1 MHQESFFPLVWSLV
15 FVADCPMILD
25 FSFECRLGLRLFRP
39 CRWQTC
45 FSMKLYNGLW
55 ALSRVDVGL
64 SMAPV
69 ICRCTKINEMLLLS
83 AILFIPITTTEWAR
97 IDLYH
102 FLLCSLKNDLWQR
115 EVAGG
120 WSKQNVLSDQTLC
133 SIAVSDCESCYF
145 VGIFSLRESSI
156 GLFLYISSQCGYDI
170 EV

>member
-1 MHQESFFPLVWSLV
+1 MKIILRELKTKMHQESLFLWFGRLSLSQTVPCIGFQLLKTKMHQESFFPLVWSLV

-120 WSKQNVLSDQTLC
+120 
-133 SIAVSDCESCYF
+133 
-145 VGIFSLRESSI
+145 
-156 GLFLYISSQCGYDI
+156 
-170 EV
+170 